1 MNRKAESGFTL
12 IELMIVVAIIGIL
25 AAIVYPSYANSV
37 KKTKRS
43 DAQITLSRAATL
55 QEREYTQN
63 NGYTTTIADI
73 GGATSDEGYYTI
85 SVSTTTACGISCFF
99 LSATP
104 VAGGPQASDADC
116 WTITLDHTGRKAS
129 ANKAGT
135 ANPSGTCWR

>member
-1 MNRKAESGFTL
+1 MNRKSENGFTL
-12 IELMIVVAIIGIL
+12 IELMVVIAIVGIL
-25 AAIVYPSYANSV
+25 AAIAYPSYTDSV
-37 KKTKRS
+37 RKTKRS
-43 DAQITLSRAATL
+43 DAQIALSRAATL

-63 NGYTTTIADI
+63 NAYTNTMANI

-85 SVSTTTACGISCFF
+85 SASIAACTSSCYL

-104 VAGGPQASDADC
+104 VAGGAQASDEDC